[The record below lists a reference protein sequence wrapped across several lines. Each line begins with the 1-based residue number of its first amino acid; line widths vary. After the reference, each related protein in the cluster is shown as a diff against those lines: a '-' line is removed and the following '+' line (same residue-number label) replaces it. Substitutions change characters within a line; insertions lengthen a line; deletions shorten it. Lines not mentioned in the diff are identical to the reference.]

1 MITLWINGGIDLD
14 QFAAVMSALRDC
26 DDDLRRRNIL
36 DRMISF
42 AFRET
47 TQSLDS
53 EDRWRRRVEARLE
66 PTH

>member
-1 MITLWINGGIDLD
+1 MITLWINGGIDPD

-26 DDDLRRRNIL
+26 EDDLRRKNIL

-47 TQSLDS
+47 TQSLDT

-66 PTH
+66 PLH